1 MTGETQCDSTI
12 AVRFQTRACG
22 RRAARLS
29 LVGAVLVASAG
40 ALPPTV
46 WAQTKSGTDT
56 DSQTPTLEEVVVTG
70 SRLPDRNIQGANPV
84 SIIGAQQI
92 EELAPVSLE
101 YELQRE
107 PDARIQGSS
116 GGTTAGSQGDQGY
129 VDIHHLLYNRTL
141 VLIDGLRAT
150 PTMITSGLDTIAANI
165 SSIPLAMIDHVEI
178 LKDGASPVYGA
189 DAIGGVVNVVMKKS
203 FDGVGGS
210 VQMGSSYLGDRT
222 SGSANLLAGK
232 KWDSGDFMVGV
243 SFSKEGLARYD
254 GRPQYQD
261 VVNQIGTLPN
271 GQFGFTS
278 TGRSITP
285 SGIATLPSGDMYTFT
300 APGVYRPYSPSDNG
314 EIDARTAIAPAV
326 DSFSVMPSGHLQLGG
341 GVTGYFQG
349 LLAVQNTNYD
359 ALTLPYP
366 LGQPIPADNP
376 YNPFGV
382 PVNLGRTLYPDVG
395 YPAIKTYQNTYRMVA
410 GVEGSFLDSQFDWK
424 LDYVWGRTR
433 DKVLH
438 TDDWNTQKLANALD
452 PTLCAAAP
460 GCVVADLFG
469 PGTLSP
475 AAANYFLLTDVNR
488 DGYDQRIVEGSVD
501 GRLFELP
508 GGSATAAVGF
518 EHRTDAGY
526 TWVNIEQQEGI
537 SSMGQAE
544 DTDGSYST
552 TEAYT
557 ELGLPILK
565 DEVLARTL
573 AADLAARFSHYS
585 DFGNTTNWK
594 AGLNWAPVEDIRF
607 RANRASGFRAP
618 NIAELYGGA
627 STNLQAGVTSQD
639 PCSAASV
646 AANPIYRAGCAA
658 AGVPAGYVPP
668 AGQGTAVVS
677 SGNPN
682 IKPETSQSTNVGVV
696 LTPHW
701 VPRLALSLDYYRV
714 HLFDAISAPDPVYIL
729 QQCYASGASLSSPY
743 CSMVSRNADGTLNK
757 ILDVYVNTGGI
768 RTDGFD
774 LGASYDIHTADLGLQ
789 DPGTLGFDVRGN
801 YVRNYLLQTVSG
813 GPVEQLAGRL
823 NLGPDV
829 GSLPRLKMNITAS
842 YSRPAWRA
850 GWAIRVIGPGR
861 LQDAAIASVGGPD
874 PYDHTPTVLYH
885 DVFAQAHVGPVGLT
899 AGVQNL
905 FNRQAPFTFPG
916 PSYDFGLYDP
926 IGRYFYLKASF
937 GL

>member
-1 MTGETQCDSTI
+1 MRDYLFLLSSVL
-12 AVRFQTRACG
+12 AVGT
-22 RRAARLS
+22 
-29 LVGAVLVASAG
+29 VGAVPELAR
-40 ALPPTV
+40 
-46 WAQTKSGTDT
+46 AQTQPGADT
-56 DSQTPTLEEVVVTG
+56 TAATPLLEEVVVTG
-70 SRLPDRNIQGANPV
+70 SRLPDRNIQSANPV
-84 SIIGAQQI
+84 SVISAEQI
-92 EELAPVSLE
+92 AELAPVSLE
-101 YELQRE
+101 YELQRL

-141 VLIDGLRAT
+141 ALIDGRRAT
-150 PTMITSGLDTIAANI
+150 PTMITSGLDTIAANL
-165 SSIPLAMIDHVEI
+165 SSIPLGMIDHVEI

-210 VQMGSSYLGDRT
+210 LQIGSTDVGDRV
-222 SGSANLLAGK
+222 SGAANLIAGK
-232 KWDSGDFMVGV
+232 KWEGGDFMVGV

-254 GRPQYQD
+254 ERPQYQQ
-261 VVNQIGTLPN
+261 VVDQIGTLPD
-271 GQFGFTS
+271 GQIGFTT
-278 TGRSITP
+278 TGRTITP
-285 SGIATLPSGDMYTFT
+285 FGIATLPNGEHYTFT
-300 APGVYRPYSPSDNG
+300 APGVYRAYSPSDNVQ
-314 EIDARTAIAPAV
+314 IDPRTAIAPAV
-326 DSFSVMPSGHLQLGG
+326 DSFSVMPAGHLQLTDS
-341 GVTGYFQG
+341 VTAYFQG
-349 LLAVQNTNYD
+349 LIATQNTDYE

-382 PVNLGRTLYPDVG
+382 PVRLDRSIYPDAG
-395 YPAIKTYQNTYRMVA
+395 YPAIKTYQDTYRAVA
-410 GVEGSFLDSQFDWK
+410 GVQGSFLADRFEWN
-424 LDYVWGRTR
+424 LDYVWGRSR

-438 TDDWNTQKLANALD
+438 TLDWNAQKLRNALD
-452 PTLCAAAP
+452 PTLCVAAP
-460 GCVVADLFG
+460 GCVLADFFG

-475 AAANYFLLTDVNR
+475 ASAEYFTLTDVNR
-488 DGYDQRIVEGSVD
+488 DGYDQHIVEGSVD
-501 GRLFELP
+501 GRLVELP
-508 GGSATAAVGF
+508 AGAMTAAVGF
-518 EHRTDAGY
+518 EHRTDSGY
-526 TWVNIEQQEGI
+526 TWVNPEQQEGI

-544 DTDGSYST
+544 NTQGSYRT
-552 TEAYT
+552 TEAYS
-557 ELGLPILK
+557 ELGVPLLK
-565 DEVLARTL
+565 DAPLAKTL
-573 AADLAARFSHYS
+573 ALDLAARYSHYS

-594 AGLNWAPVEDIRF
+594 AGLNWAATEDIRF

-618 NIAELYGGA
+618 NIAELFGGA

-639 PCSAASV
+639 PCNAASL

-658 AGVPAGYVPP
+658 AGVPAGYTPP

-696 LTPHW
+696 LTPRW
-701 VPRLALSLDYYRV
+701 IPRLSLSLDYYRV
-714 HLFDAISAPDPVYIL
+714 HLFDAISAPDPVYVL

-743 CSMVSRNADGTLNK
+743 CAMIARNPDGTLAK
-757 ILDVYVNTGGI
+757 ILDAYVNTGGI

-774 LGASYDIHTADLGLQ
+774 LSAGYDIHTADLGLH
-789 DPGTLGFDVRGN
+789 DPGSITLDLQGN
-801 YVRNYLLQTVSG
+801 YVRNYLLQSQSG
-813 GPVEQLAGRL
+813 GPVRQLAGRL
-823 NLGPDV
+823 NLGPDL
-829 GSLPRLKMNITAS
+829 GSLPRLKMNFTAS

-850 GWAIRVIGPGR
+850 GWAIRMIGPAR

-885 DVFAQAHVGPVGLT
+885 DIFAQAHLGKVGVT

-905 FNRQAPFTFPG
+905 LDRKAPFTFPG

-926 IGRYFYLKASF
+926 IGRFIYLKASF